1 MVRQTA
7 LVTGANGFV
16 GSHLCERLLAKGY
29 HVKALV
35 RTTSNLQFIE
45 NLDVE
50 LVYGEL
56 SNPESLPSA
65 LENVE
70 FVFHPAG
77 LVRARDE
84 KTFMRVNRTG
94 TRNLLEAV
102 EKSCPNLK
110 MFVHISSQAAAG
122 PSDSLRQ
129 LTENDTP
136 APVSAYGRSK
146 LASEQE
152 VLQFRDRFPV
162 TIIRPSA
169 VYGPRDNDI
178 YKFFKLARRGFN
190 PRLGAGQKYI
200 SLVHVSDLVE
210 CILAAANNEKAIGQ
224 TFFAANS
231 QANEYSAMVHMMADI
246 MKRNIIDIVIPLG
259 VAKCLAAVIE
269 TVTYLLRKPAPL
281 SRDKIAELSQD
292 YWLCSA
298 QKAQDILGWKAAIP
312 VRQGLE
318 QTYNWYVEK
327 KWL

>member
-1 MVRQTA
+1 MDRQTA
-7 LVTGANGFV
+7 LVSGSNGFV
-16 GSHLCERLLAKGY
+16 GSHLCEQLLDKGY
-29 HVKALV
+29 HIKALV

-56 SNPESLPSA
+56 SNPESLRPA
-65 LENVE
+65 LENIDL
-70 FVFHPAG
+70 VFHPAG

-84 KTFMRVNRTG
+84 KTFMRVNRIG
-94 TRNLLEAV
+94 TRNLLEAAI
-102 EKSCPNLK
+102 KSCPNLK
-110 MFVHISSQAAAG
+110 RFVHISSQAAAG
-122 PSDSLRQ
+122 PSDSLRPV
-129 LTENDTP
+129 TENDTP

-146 LASEQE
+146 LASEEE
-152 VLQFRDRFPV
+152 VLEFRDRFPV
-162 TIIRPSA
+162 TIIRPPA
-169 VYGPRDNDI
+169 VYGPRDSDI
-178 YKFFKLARRGFN
+178 YKFFKLARIGLN
-190 PRLGAGQKYI
+190 PRLGGGQKHI

-210 CILAAANNEKAIGQ
+210 CIITAANNEKAIGEI
-224 TFFAANS
+224 FFAANS
-231 QANEYSAMVHMMADI
+231 QANEYNALVHMMADI

-292 YWLCSA
+292 FWLCSA
-298 QKAQDILGWKAAIP
+298 QKAEDILGWKAKIP
-312 VRQGLE
+312 IREGLK

>member
-1 MVRQTA
+1 MVKQNT

-16 GSHLCERLLAKGY
+16 GSHLCERLLSKGY

-65 LENVE
+65 LENVK

-102 EKSCPNLK
+102 EKSCPNLNR
-110 MFVHISSQAAAG
+110 FVHISSQAAAG
-122 PSDSLRQ
+122 PSDSLRP
-129 LTENDTP
+129 LTEKDIP

-146 LASEQE
+146 LASEEE
-152 VLQFRDRFPV
+152 VLEFRDRFPV

-169 VYGPRDNDI
+169 VYGPRDSDI
-178 YKFFKLARRGFN
+178 YKFFKLARIGLN
-190 PRLGAGQKYI
+190 PRLGIGQKHI

-210 CILAAANNEKAIGQ
+210 CIITAANNEKAIGE

-231 QANEYSAMVHMMADI
+231 RANEYSAMVHMIADI
-246 MKRNIIDIVIPLG
+246 MKRNITDIVIPMG
-259 VAKCLAAVIE
+259 IAKCLAAVIE
-269 TVTYLLRKPAPL
+269 TVTHLLRKPAPL
-281 SRDKIAELSQD
+281 SRDKITELSHD
-292 YWLCSA
+292 FWLCSA
-298 QKAQDILGWKAAIP
+298 QKAENILGWKATIP
-312 VRQGLE
+312 VREGLT
-318 QTYNWYVEK
+318 QTYNWYMEK
-327 KWL
+327 RWL